1 MAALTSPIRLST
13 RGDTK
18 HAWPPALPVRSC
30 DGFCSGRWEK
40 ERQNRGAMEVHCAT
54 WTCSLLRWRRE
65 EKEEESKRRKKK
77 RKGKEKRKWKER
89 KNRSSNFLEKEYVNY
104 IIK

>member
-54 WTCSLLRWRRE
+54 WTSCSLLRWRRE
-65 EKEEESKRRKKK
+65 EKEEEREMKKGKGKKK
-77 RKGKEKRKWKER
+77 K
-89 KNRSSNFLEKEYVNY
+89 
-104 IIK
+104 